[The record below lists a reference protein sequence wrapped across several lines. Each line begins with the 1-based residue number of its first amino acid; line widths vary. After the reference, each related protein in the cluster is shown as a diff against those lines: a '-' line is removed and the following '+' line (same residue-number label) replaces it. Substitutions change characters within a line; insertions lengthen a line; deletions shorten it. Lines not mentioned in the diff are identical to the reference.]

1 MPISEQI
8 KADWCA
14 WDASNTCVSVWFTIV
29 RGPIRLEPCSDG
41 HIWQYR
47 YSWINQ
53 DRMLHKADVE
63 NIWQQN
69 WLLQSSLSV
78 QRAVCSM
85 QCPVLHCS
93 SQTVIYQPQ
102 LLTDWASRCCQLN
115 LSTCQ
120 SGIVMEGFIL
130 FNAFLCFIE
139 LNFLH
144 HQQNWFKWSSHRSYF
159 KVLLRQQKKIICL
172 FVTWL
177 AIVGFNCIELEWSCG
192 P

>member
-69 WLLQSSLSV
+69 WLLQSSLILQSSLSV
-78 QRAVCSM
+78 QRAVSSAA
-85 QCPVLHCS
+85 VCS
-93 SQTVIYQPQ
+93 SQTVIYQPHCWQ
-102 LLTDWASRCCQLN
+102 TGPVDVANSIWALAN
-115 LSTCQ
+115 LGS
-120 SGIVMEGFIL
+120 
-130 FNAFLCFIE
+130 
-139 LNFLH
+139 
-144 HQQNWFKWSSHRSYF
+144 WW
-159 KVLLRQQKKIICL
+159 KVLYFLMLFYVLLNWISYIISRTGSNEAAIDPISRFFFVSRKRSFVCLLRDLQ
-172 FVTWL
+172 
-177 AIVGFNCIELEWSCG
+177 
-192 P
+192 